1 MLVFPKSV
9 AHPARYLGIEPNRVM
24 KDLRKG
30 DVRFALCYPDVYEI
44 GMSYLGFFLLYE
56 LLNNLDGVWCER
68 CFAPWRDMEEHLKE
82 SGAPLSTLESRTPLS
97 RMDIVGF
104 SLTYELNVTNVL
116 NMLSLSSIPVRAEER
131 KAGPLVIGG
140 GPLMLNP
147 TSFERFFDIIVVG
160 EAEGVLPE
168 IVRTVKGLKGQPRDR
183 VIEEVARLDGV
194 YSPLSKKPVRRLYIK
209 DLNASYHP
217 VRPPIPIVG
226 SVHNR
231 LNIEISRGCG
241 NGCRFCLAGYGYRP
255 YREREPGRVGE
266 IIEQALAGTG
276 FEEISLL
283 SLSAG
288 DYSALPALIEHIR
301 RSHPDVSVSLPSLK
315 IGSITEEE
323 IDLLAKGARGG
334 FTFALETSTADLR
347 DRLNK
352 NINVDLLTAR
362 LPLLRR
368 HGWRKVKLYFM
379 IGFPWEREEDL
390 MAVRDLIRPFVKNG
404 IEVNLSV
411 SPFTPKPHTPFQW
424 LPMETEAVL
433 REKAH
438 IVRQAASG
446 RGVKIKVSDIK
457 AALVEALISRGD
469 GRLAPLFEELH
480 AKGVRLEAWTEFF
493 NPSLYAEWLAE
504 RDGLGAALLGARET
518 HREFPWD
525 FVSTGIEKSFLLG
538 ELAAAGAGVKTADCY
553 SSCAGCGLGCAGGR
567 AVAWIRQAAA
577 AAPLQVTDE
586 AAASGEA
593 ADGAGA
599 AGVAV
604 GEAPSFRTVAI
615 RYAKRGEARYIGHL
629 DTVDILLRAIRSAG
643 LSLRMHGKY
652 HPKPR
657 VSLSAALPVGV
668 ESTCEWIE
676 IEAEGPGTEDVEG
689 TLAARINARLPA
701 GMRVM
706 AAVQGPMNG
715 LAGECGYG
723 YLLVGKKGLDGEV
736 VRVKNGSEKTF
747 YRSAAGVRIKEMWL
761 SGDFIRIVKAEN
773 RRIDGIRAYHQL
785 DLQ

>member
-1 MLVFPKSV
+1 MLVFPKSI
-9 AHPARYLGIEPNRVM
+9 ARPARYLGIEPNRVV
-24 KDLRKG
+24 KDAREG
-30 DVRFALCYPDVYEI
+30 DVRFALCYPDMYEI

-56 LLNNLDGVWCER
+56 LLNNMDGVWCER
-68 CFAPWRDMEEHLKE
+68 CFAPWRDMEEHLRG
-82 SGAPLSTLESRTPLS
+82 SGASLSTLESRTPLS

-116 NMLSLSSIPVRAEER
+116 NMLSLSSIPLRADER

-147 TSFERFFDIIVVG
+147 APFERFFDLIVVG

-168 IVRTVKGLKGQPRDR
+168 IVRTVGGLKGRPRER
-183 VIEEVARLDGV
+183 VVEEIARLDGV
-194 YSPLSKKPVRRLYIK
+194 YSPLFKKPVKRLYVK

-241 NGCRFCLAGYGYRP
+241 NGCRFCVAGYGYRP
-255 YREREPGRVGE
+255 YRERTPATIGE
-266 IIEQALAGTG
+266 IIEQALASTG
-276 FEEISLL
+276 YEEISLL
-283 SLSAG
+283 SLSTG
-288 DYSALPALIEHIR
+288 DYSALPALIEYIR
-301 RSHPDVSVSLPSLK
+301 RRHADVSVSLPSLK

-323 IDLLAKGARGG
+323 INLLAEGARGG
-334 FTFALETSTADLR
+334 FTFALETSTAGLR

-352 NINVDLLTAR
+352 NIDVDLLTSR

-390 MAVRDLIRPFVKNG
+390 TAVRDLIRPFVKNG

-424 LPMETEAVL
+424 LPMDTEEAL
-433 REKAH
+433 REKAQ
-438 IVRQAASG
+438 IVRRAAAG
-446 RGVKIKVSDIK
+446 RGVKIKVRDVK
-457 AALVEALISRGD
+457 TALVEALITRGD
-469 GRLAPLFEELH
+469 GRLAPLFEALH
-480 AKGVRLEAWTEFF
+480 GKGVRLEAWSEFF
-493 NPSLYAEWLAE
+493 DPSLYAEWLAE
-504 RDGLGAALLGARET
+504 RDDLGAPLLGARET
-518 HREFPWD
+518 GGELPWD
-525 FVSTGIEKSFLLG
+525 FVSTGIEKAFLLR
-538 ELAAAGAGVKTADCY
+538 ELEAARAGVKTADCY
-553 SSCAGCGLGCAGGR
+553 SSCAGCGLGCPDGK
-567 AVAWIRQAAA
+567 AAA
-577 AAPLQVTDE
+577 ADR
-586 AAASGEA
+586 AAASVPASVGS
-593 ADGAGA
+593 A
-599 AGVAV
+599 AGREPSSAAV
-604 GEAPSFRTVAI
+604 PPSFNTITI

-643 LSLRMHGKY
+643 VSLRMHGKY

-657 VSLSAALPVGV
+657 ISLSAALPVGI

-676 IEAEGPGTEDVEG
+676 MEAEGPGPQDAG
-689 TLAARINARLPA
+689 DGLGGGLAARINAHLPA

-706 AAVQGPMNG
+706 AAMPGPMNVRV
-715 LAGECGYG
+715 ADFG
-723 YLLVGKKGLDGEV
+723 YLLVGRKGLDGEV
-736 VRVKNGSEKTF
+736 VRVKDGAGKAF
-747 YRSAAGVRIKEMWL
+747 YRSAPGAPIKEMWL
-761 SGDFIRIVKAEN
+761 SGDFVRIVKAEN

>member
-1 MLVFPKSV
+1 MLVFPKSI
-9 AHPARYLGIEPNRVM
+9 ARPAQYLGIEPNRVV
-24 KDLRKG
+24 KAPRKG

-68 CFAPWRDMEEHLKE
+68 CFAPWRDMEEHLK
-82 SGAPLSTLESRTPLS
+82 STGAPLFTLESRTPLS

-104 SLTYELNVTNVL
+104 SMTYELNMTNVL
-116 NMLSLSSIPVRAEER
+116 NMLALSSIPVRADER
-131 KAGPLVIGG
+131 RDGPLVIGG

-147 TSFERFFDIIVVG
+147 APFERFFDLIVVG

-168 IVRTVKGLKGQPRDR
+168 IVRTVKGLRGQPRQR

-194 YSPLSKKPVRRLYIK
+194 YSPLFKKPVRRLYIE

-241 NGCRFCLAGYGYRP
+241 NGCRFCVAGYGYRP
-255 YREREPGRVGE
+255 YRERTPGRIGE
-266 IIEQALAGTG
+266 IIERALAGTG
-276 FEEISLL
+276 YEEISLL

-288 DYSALPALIEHIR
+288 DYSALPALIEYIR
-301 RSHPDVSVSLPSLK
+301 RNHPNVSVSLPSLK

-323 IDLLAKGARGG
+323 IELLAKGARGG

-352 NINVDLLTAR
+352 NIDVDLLTDR

-390 MAVRDLIRPFVKNG
+390 TAVRDLIRPFIKNG

-424 LPMETEAVL
+424 LPMDGEDAL
-433 REKAH
+433 REKAQ
-438 IVRQAASG
+438 IVRKAASG
-446 RGVKIKVSDIK
+446 RGVKIKVSDVK
-457 AALVEALISRGD
+457 TALVEALISRGD

-480 AKGVRLEAWTEFF
+480 GKGVRLEAWTECFD
-493 NPSLYAEWLAE
+493 PSLYDEWLAE

-518 HREFPWD
+518 DRELPWD
-525 FVSTGIEKSFLLG
+525 FVSTGVEKSFLLQ
-538 ELAAAGAGVKTADCY
+538 ELEAAQAGVKTADCY
-553 SSCAGCGLGCAGGR
+553 SSCAGCGLGCAGGK
-567 AVAWIRQAAA
+567 AVAGVRQTAAMEA
-577 AAPLQVTDE
+577 SPAAPAETT
-586 AAASGEA
+586 AAE
-593 ADGAGA
+593 DGAPTA
-599 AGVAV
+599 P
-604 GEAPSFRTVAI
+604 PSFRTVAI

-643 LSLRMHGKY
+643 VSLRMHGKY

-657 VSLSAALPVGV
+657 VSLSAALPVGI

-676 IEAEGPGTEDVEG
+676 IEAEGPAAADSDG

-706 AAVQGPMNG
+706 AATPGPMNG
-715 LAGECGYG
+715 LAADCG

-736 VRVKNGSEKTF
+736 VRVKDGAEKAF
-747 YRSAAGVRIKEMWL
+747 YRSVAGARIKDMWL

-785 DLQ
+785 DVQ